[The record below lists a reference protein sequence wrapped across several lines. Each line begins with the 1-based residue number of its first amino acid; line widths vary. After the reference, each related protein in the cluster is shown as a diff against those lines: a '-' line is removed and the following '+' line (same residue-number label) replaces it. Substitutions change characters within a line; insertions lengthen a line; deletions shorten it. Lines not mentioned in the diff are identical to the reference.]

1 MKVREIMTQPARTC
15 TADTTVAMAGRR
27 MQDGLCG
34 ILPVIDARGKLIGVV
49 TDRDLFLATA
59 GTRRSASNVTV
70 HEAMTKKVATCG
82 PDDEVSAALALV
94 RTRGLRRLPVVD
106 LDGHL
111 LGLLSI
117 DDIVRWGVNGNG
129 VTAADVVNALSDIVA
144 RRSAAMELD
153 AADL

>member
-1 MKVREIMTQPARTC
+1 MKVRDIMTQPARTC
-15 TADTTVAMAGRR
+15 GADTSVAMAGRR

-34 ILPVIDARGKLIGVV
+34 ILPVIDGRGKLIGVV
-49 TDRDLFLATA
+49 TDRDLFLITA

-70 HEAMTKKVATCG
+70 HEAMTQKVVTCG
-82 PDDEVSAALALV
+82 PNDEIAGALGIM
-94 RTRGLRRLPVVD
+94 RTRGVRRLPVVD

-117 DDIVRWGVNGNG
+117 DDIVQWGVNGSG
-129 VTAADVVNALSDIVA
+129 VSATDVVNTLREIVA
-144 RRSAAMELD
+144 RRSAPMELD